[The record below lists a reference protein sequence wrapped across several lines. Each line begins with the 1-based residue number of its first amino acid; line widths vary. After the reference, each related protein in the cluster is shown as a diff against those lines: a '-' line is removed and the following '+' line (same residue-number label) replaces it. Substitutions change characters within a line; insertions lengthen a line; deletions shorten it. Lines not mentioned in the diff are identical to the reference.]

1 MTQNLPLPQN
11 VQIYTA
17 RARIWL
23 RGREWI
29 LGIVDKEVKQ
39 LLKQYIGQRVVI
51 EVLPMVF
58 VEARL
63 RNDMGYPAAILPA
76 RLKQTWQTLW
86 ASKHARRPDLVVRV
100 YIPAG
105 TNQTETPAGGGA

>member
-1 MTQNLPLPQN
+1 MAQNLPLPQN
-11 VQIYTA
+11 AQIYTA

-39 LLKQYIGQRVVI
+39 LLKQHVGQRVVI

-58 VEARL
+58 IEVRL

-76 RLKQTWQTLW
+76 KLRQTWQTLW
-86 ASKHARRPDLVVRV
+86 ASKHARRPDLVVRI
-100 YIPAG
+100 YIPT
-105 TNQTETPAGGGA
+105 TNQNEKPAEGGL